1 MNPPKRLKRLGGL
14 SIRDIRGLINL
25 RTQNITVEI
34 SFKNYYNLFSLSN
47 QGTFFAV
54 FSTQNILKLK
64 HTQMNIF
71 PPKDCSWIE
80 GFFRKKEFAILSFL
94 LFINLSHI
102 SAQSSD
108 DIQSPENQ
116 RIQVPQ
122 STSAKFLRKMA
133 KILKSD
139 AKDNFKK
146 TLRFAKENNWVLQKT
161 LSDGRMLALQGIDQS
176 QNPIYYITH
185 GQVSPSACTRTNS
198 LYTGGSLGVS
208 LSGVSSVVK
217 DKLGIWDGG
226 LARSTH
232 RELGVNRIKQIDAP
246 PYLNEHTTHLAGILI
261 GTGVNKQARGM
272 AYGANLKV
280 WDFGDDVSEMAFAAK
295 DLLVSNHS
303 YGVLAGWVFNPDR
316 SGIIFQDDKF
326 KWEWWGDTTISESED
341 YRFGFYDKKSS
352 EIDKIAYNAPYYLIV
367 KSADNKRT
375 ETGPPTGTPYY
386 FRNTNTK
393 STLPRNRND
402 GYDTVPMDGNAKNI
416 LTVGAI
422 DGGDIVPTK
431 PTDIK
436 MSSYSSWGPTDDG
449 RIKPDIVGVGDA
461 ILSAS
466 ANGDDAYTTLT
477 GTSVSAP
484 NVAGSLLLLQE
495 FYAKQNYGYI
505 MRASTLKGIVLHS
518 ANEAGTTQGPDYQ
531 FGWGLLN
538 TERAAQVIANKDQ
551 NHFISESLLYQNSTN
566 TFQVVA
572 SGKSPIT
579 ATISWTDPEG
589 TPTDVKPENLNNRK
603 PKLIND
609 LDMRISDGKTNFLPW
624 ILNPDLPSEGA
635 KQGDNFRD
643 NIEQIYIEKPVAGK
657 TYTITVNQK
666 GSTLKG
672 DIQYYALIISGVS
685 STPCQL
691 AASIASMGN
700 TSLCKGSVKLQT
712 NSGTNLSYVWNW
724 NDSPI
729 PLSNVTSYIPKVAGK
744 YSVTISQGKCSA
756 TSPNIVVENAQTP
769 VIYSDNGSNLCTAN
783 INLSVKNL
791 SGTGITYQWLKD
803 GKNIPNAT
811 NSILSISESG
821 SYTVTFS
828 QNNCKATSIPFVITN
843 TGVSVSTKPVAGK
856 YLLITGSST
865 TLQAITTG
873 GGSYTYQWM
882 KDGVSITNA
891 TNASVTI
898 RQSGKYSVR
907 VNLGKCSSVS
917 GTIEFVPVS
926 NSRIMAIEDD
936 EKNIPE
942 DDLMLSPNPT
952 NEWLKIQYFTKEKT
966 NLEPAIEIINSL
978 GMSVL
983 SVKLEKNNEQFYSK
997 EINVKDLTTGMYFVR
1012 IIDGEKFL
1020 VRRFVRGE

>member
-1 MNPPKRLKRLGGL
+1 
-14 SIRDIRGLINL
+14 
-25 RTQNITVEI
+25 
-34 SFKNYYNLFSLSN
+34 
-47 QGTFFAV
+47 
-54 FSTQNILKLK
+54 
-64 HTQMNIF
+64 MNIF
-71 PPKDCSWIE
+71 PPKDCSWIK
-80 GFFRKKEFAILSFL
+80 GFFCKKGEVIFTFL
-94 LFINLSHI
+94 FFINLSHI
-102 SAQSSD
+102 TAQSTDNVQSSEKYS
-108 DIQSPENQ
+108 IQ
-116 RIQVPQ
+116 IPQ
-122 STSAKFLRKMA
+122 STSDKALRRMGKVF
-133 KILKSD
+133 KTD

-146 TLRFAKENNWVLQKT
+146 TLRLAKENDWILQKI
-161 LSDGRMLALQGIDQS
+161 LPDGRVLALQGIDES
-176 QNPIYYITH
+176 QNPIYYISH
-185 GQVSPSACTRTNS
+185 GQISPSACTRTNS

-208 LSGVSSVVK
+208 LSGLSSVVR

-226 LARSTH
+226 LVRDTH
-232 RELGVNRIKQIDAP
+232 RELGINRIKQIDAP

-295 DLLVSNHS
+295 GLLVSNHS

-316 SGIIFQDDKF
+316 SGIVFRDDKF
-326 KWEWWGDTTISESED
+326 KWEWWGDTTISKSED

-375 ETGPPTGTPYY
+375 ETGPPAGTPYY

-393 STLPRNRND
+393 STLPRNKND
-402 GYDTVPMDGNAKNI
+402 SYDTIPMDGNAKNI

-431 PTDIK
+431 PSDIK
-436 MSSYSSWGPTDDG
+436 MSAYSSWGPTDDG
-449 RIKPDIVGVGDA
+449 RIKPDLVGTGDA

-466 ANGDDAYTTLT
+466 ANGDDAYATLT

-495 FYAKQNYGYI
+495 FYAKQNYGFT

-531 FGWGLLN
+531 YGWGLLN

-551 NHFISESLLYQNSTN
+551 NYFISESLLYQNSTN
-566 TFQVVA
+566 TFQIVA
-572 SGKSPIT
+572 SGKSPIV

-589 TPTDVKPENLNNRK
+589 TPTEAKPENLNNRK
-603 PKLIND
+603 PKLVND
-609 LDMRISDGKTNFLPW
+609 LDIRITDGKSSFLPW
-624 ILNPDLPSEGA
+624 ILNPDIPNEGA

-643 NIEQIYIEKPVAGK
+643 NVEQVYIEKPVAGK
-657 TYTITVNQK
+657 TYTITINHK
-666 GSTLKG
+666 GSTLRG

-691 AASIASMGN
+691 ASSIASSGN
-700 TSLCKGSVKLQT
+700 TSLCKGAVRLLT

-724 NDSPI
+724 NGSPI
-729 PLSNVTSYIPKVAGK
+729 PLANSAFYSPRVAGK
-744 YSVTISQGKCSA
+744 YSVTITQGKCSA

-769 VIYSDNGSNLCTAN
+769 VISSDNGVNLCTAN

-791 SGTGITYQWLKD
+791 TGTGITYQWLKD
-803 GKNIPNAT
+803 GKNISKANDFYL
-811 NSILSISESG
+811 NILQSG
-821 SYTVTFS
+821 SYTVSAS

-843 TGVSVSTKPVAGK
+843 TGTNISTKPAAGK

-865 TLQAITTG
+865 TLRAVTTG
-873 GGSYTYQWM
+873 GGSYTYQWL
-882 KDGVSITNA
+882 KEGIAIPNA
-891 TNASVTI
+891 VNPNVTI
-898 RQSGKYSVR
+898 RQSGKYTVR
-907 VNLGKCSSVS
+907 VTLGKCSSVS
-917 GTIEFVPVS
+917 GVVEFLPVS
-926 NSRIMAIEDD
+926 NSRIMAIDD
-936 EKNIPE
+936 EQNIQE
-942 DDLMLSPNPT
+942 DDLILSPNPA

-966 NLEPAIEIINSL
+966 SSEPVIEIINSL
-978 GMSVL
+978 GMSIL
-983 SVKLEKNNEQFYSK
+983 SDKLEKNQEQFYTK
-997 EINVKDLTTGMYFVR
+997 EINVKDLTTGVYFVR